1 MEITKI
7 IEKKDYPPFLKKIND
22 PPSQLFWRGN
32 YQKNIFNNTL
42 SVIGSR
48 RMTSYG
54 KRVTEEI
61 VSTIAAQGITVI
73 SGFMYGIDA
82 TAHKAALS
90 VGGKTIAVMPCGTD
104 IIHPAHQKD
113 LYWEIMKKGL
123 IVSEYEDGFPP
134 DKWTYVKRNRIV
146 AGLSKATLIIESAEK
161 SGSLITANLALKY
174 KRKLFAI
181 PGSIFSPVS
190 KGTNE
195 LIKKKLAEP
204 VLGVKDILDFFKK
217 EGGTEKEYE
226 SKELIEKERKIVCF
240 LKNEP
245 AELDAILAK
254 TKMSISEISVTLS
267 ILEIRGIIKREG
279 LKYYLN

>member
-1 MEITKI
+1 METTKI
-7 IEKKDYPPFLKKIND
+7 IEKKDYPPFLKKIDD

-32 YQKNIFNNTL
+32 YRKDIFNDAL
-42 SVIGSR
+42 AVVGSR

-54 KRVTEEI
+54 KRATEEI
-61 VSTIAAQGITVI
+61 VSAIAAQGITII

-104 IIHPAHQKD
+104 IIHPTYQKG

-123 IVSEYEDGFPP
+123 IVSEYEDGFLP

-146 AGLSKATLIIESAEK
+146 AGLSKATLIIECAEK

-181 PGSIFSPVS
+181 PGSIFSPAS
-190 KGTNE
+190 KGTNG
-195 LIKKKLAEP
+195 LIKRKLAEP
-204 VLGVKDILDFFKK
+204 VIGAKNILDFFKK
-217 EGGTEKEYE
+217 EGDAEKEDKSEELTEKERE
-226 SKELIEKERKIVCF
+226 IVCF

-245 AELDAILAK
+245 AELDAISAK
-254 TKMSISEISVTLS
+254 TKMSISEISATLS
-267 ILEIRGIIKREG
+267 ILEIRGIIKQEG